1 MKSKIKKRLI
11 AFMLCMVLVLSSAI
25 SAFADE
31 LPNSESQDQ
40 IETMAEAATEGEP
53 VVTSLDTSSEE
64 QQPIADTQTEEAVQ
78 EQAEAPAAENQG
90 EAAPQVE
97 SNDQNVTTPSE
108 ETITSNEPIE
118 CEATQLT
125 QEVDNGNDTKTTVVA
140 DIPAGAF
147 HANASEITMEVKRL
161 STEDVEDAAIVKL
174 IKNALTTKTSL
185 SNYVLYNVTFKVNGI
200 ETEPLK
206 SVDINFKGSELKV
219 KDSKKATA
227 FYFAPAKSEEDIEE
241 DRLVELPQ
249 REAKIKE
256 LLDAGTDKTREQLED
271 EFDFSELTVK
281 DDKAEELKM
290 EVRKNRI
297 YGCYVVENKKE
308 SCKAKTSALTKA
320 SNSATLASNDA
331 ITSDY
336 TANDLDTYANSSQ
349 TYTVKLWRND
359 KNTDGKDST
368 VATIT
373 NLTASKD
380 GDGNSVVEVNLSG
393 KKATAS
399 NSNYVFYGWSK
410 VPNANFGRSDVVYC
424 GDASAKIKYG
434 SKDAQTVFT
443 YDGNSKIT
451 FSTSDFKN
459 NTLDLYAV
467 YAVDRSI
474 KNNQVCGRSTTVQFF
489 IRYDGVAPYEPSTYG
504 TNLYTSG
511 ITVDDALYYYQH
523 IYNNSDAVS
532 ANLRK
537 VPTTEQIK
545 KVYGSYD
552 DSKYYIEW
560 YVIKKELAG
569 TYSGGYDT
577 GTWHVDGV
585 IRKKTQWTLRYDA
598 NTSDTVNDIIG
609 AKQYEYDNNVN
620 IKNTQNSNG
629 TQADAVPVRTGYTFA
644 GWNTK
649 ADGTGTAF
657 ALNNTITVGKSDYHI
672 YKNSADTGESATNSN
687 DARVVTLYAQW
698 TKDYVPPT
706 PVITTDKEL
715 SHEKYI
721 KKNDDGTYD
730 LTLNVSGAVG
740 SKTYQNKLDVL
751 FVMDTSGS
759 MDEKM
764 GSSTRFKNQ
773 KQAVKNAV
781 DKISKKGNVDARF
794 AIVSFD
800 TMAGVNS
807 DWTKEASKLSYP
819 ENTSNYPDKGYWNG
833 QSRVP
838 AGGTNYQEGLN
849 QAKTLLA
856 SARNEATK
864 IVVFLSDG
872 DPTFY
877 TNDSGNVKGNGTKYD
892 STAMDYAKK
901 VLKTMTNMQ
910 YFYTVGVGPKDSY
923 DHLKELRSGVA
934 AGIITNNFDGTDAN
948 KLKDAFDSIIKDATS
963 LLCSDVTI
971 TDTLTDYVELK
982 NAVPTVVVKDENGK
996 VIEKLKG
1003 KDNKKYSADYFLE
1016 TSIATVDGKTQ
1027 IQLKTKNDYQL
1038 EEGYTYYVTVKIQ
1051 PTETAF
1057 NKYDSTGEY
1066 PDVGDANT
1074 DEYVGADKKP
1084 GHDTRNDGTS
1094 SGQSGFYSNVKATVK
1109 YSYNGETKIEE
1120 YDKPV
1125 VQVETVFVEK
1135 RWVGTT
1141 PETGHVLVALLKNGQ
1156 IVTDRTNN
1164 NLPRIIELSKDHWT
1178 GQFVVEKASNY
1189 TVAELRQDDEGTI
1202 TYDGQKYSIVET
1214 NGIVTVDGLTYK
1226 AVYSTEENNPNRI
1239 ITNVENSKKI
1249 RIVKTSANSDSV
1261 MLDGAEFTLV
1271 DKDENPVIIGEGNVS
1286 NTYTSSQGV
1295 VLEAGL
1301 NAGTYTLTE
1310 IKAPSGYLKLK
1321 NPIKLVITSSEVKLE
1336 KPSEMVT
1343 IEKTKDTNDEDIWI
1357 IKVKNDTLYELPST
1371 GGTGIYLYMIGG
1383 MMLMLIAI
1391 WILYKNKCREVL
1403 EK

>member
-1 MKSKIKKRLI
+1 MKSKIKKRSI

-64 QQPIADTQTEEAVQ
+64 QQTIADTQTEEAVQ

-393 KKATAS
+393 KKATAP

-474 KNNQVCGRSTTVQFF
+474 KNNQVCGGSTTVQFF

-657 ALNNTITVGKSDYHI
+657 ALNNTITVGKSD
-672 YKNSADTGESATNSN
+672 
-687 DARVVTLYAQW
+687 
-698 TKDYVPPT
+698 
-706 PVITTDKEL
+706 
-715 SHEKYI
+715 
-721 KKNDDGTYD
+721 
-730 LTLNVSGAVG
+730 
-740 SKTYQNKLDVL
+740 
-751 FVMDTSGS
+751 
-759 MDEKM
+759 
-764 GSSTRFKNQ
+764 
-773 KQAVKNAV
+773 
-781 DKISKKGNVDARF
+781 
-794 AIVSFD
+794 
-800 TMAGVNS
+800 
-807 DWTKEASKLSYP
+807 
-819 ENTSNYPDKGYWNG
+819 
-833 QSRVP
+833 
-838 AGGTNYQEGLN
+838 
-849 QAKTLLA
+849 
-856 SARNEATK
+856 
-864 IVVFLSDG
+864 
-872 DPTFY
+872 
-877 TNDSGNVKGNGTKYD
+877 
-892 STAMDYAKK
+892 
-901 VLKTMTNMQ
+901 
-910 YFYTVGVGPKDSY
+910 
-923 DHLKELRSGVA
+923 
-934 AGIITNNFDGTDAN
+934 
-948 KLKDAFDSIIKDATS
+948 
-963 LLCSDVTI
+963 
-971 TDTLTDYVELK
+971 
-982 NAVPTVVVKDENGK
+982 
-996 VIEKLKG
+996 
-1003 KDNKKYSADYFLE
+1003 
-1016 TSIATVDGKTQ
+1016 
-1027 IQLKTKNDYQL
+1027 
-1038 EEGYTYYVTVKIQ
+1038 
-1051 PTETAF
+1051 
-1057 NKYDSTGEY
+1057 
-1066 PDVGDANT
+1066 
-1074 DEYVGADKKP
+1074 
-1084 GHDTRNDGTS
+1084 
-1094 SGQSGFYSNVKATVK
+1094 
-1109 YSYNGETKIEE
+1109 
-1120 YDKPV
+1120 
-1125 VQVETVFVEK
+1125 
-1135 RWVGTT
+1135 
-1141 PETGHVLVALLKNGQ
+1141 
-1156 IVTDRTNN
+1156 
-1164 NLPRIIELSKDHWT
+1164 
-1178 GQFVVEKASNY
+1178 
-1189 TVAELRQDDEGTI
+1189 
-1202 TYDGQKYSIVET
+1202 
-1214 NGIVTVDGLTYK
+1214 
-1226 AVYSTEENNPNRI
+1226 
-1239 ITNVENSKKI
+1239 
-1249 RIVKTSANSDSV
+1249 
-1261 MLDGAEFTLV
+1261 
-1271 DKDENPVIIGEGNVS
+1271 
-1286 NTYTSSQGV
+1286 
-1295 VLEAGL
+1295 
-1301 NAGTYTLTE
+1301 
-1310 IKAPSGYLKLK
+1310 
-1321 NPIKLVITSSEVKLE
+1321 
-1336 KPSEMVT
+1336 
-1343 IEKTKDTNDEDIWI
+1343 
-1357 IKVKNDTLYELPST
+1357 
-1371 GGTGIYLYMIGG
+1371 
-1383 MMLMLIAI
+1383 
-1391 WILYKNKCREVL
+1391 
-1403 EK
+1403 

>member
-474 KNNQVCGRSTTVQFF
+474 KNNQVCGGSTTVQFF

-577 GTWHVDGV
+577 GTWHVD
-585 IRKKTQWTLRYDA
+585 
-598 NTSDTVNDIIG
+598 
-609 AKQYEYDNNVN
+609 
-620 IKNTQNSNG
+620 
-629 TQADAVPVRTGYTFA
+629 
-644 GWNTK
+644 
-649 ADGTGTAF
+649 
-657 ALNNTITVGKSDYHI
+657 
-672 YKNSADTGESATNSN
+672 
-687 DARVVTLYAQW
+687 
-698 TKDYVPPT
+698 
-706 PVITTDKEL
+706 
-715 SHEKYI
+715 
-721 KKNDDGTYD
+721 
-730 LTLNVSGAVG
+730 
-740 SKTYQNKLDVL
+740 
-751 FVMDTSGS
+751 
-759 MDEKM
+759 
-764 GSSTRFKNQ
+764 
-773 KQAVKNAV
+773 
-781 DKISKKGNVDARF
+781 
-794 AIVSFD
+794 
-800 TMAGVNS
+800 
-807 DWTKEASKLSYP
+807 
-819 ENTSNYPDKGYWNG
+819 
-833 QSRVP
+833 
-838 AGGTNYQEGLN
+838 
-849 QAKTLLA
+849 
-856 SARNEATK
+856 
-864 IVVFLSDG
+864 
-872 DPTFY
+872 
-877 TNDSGNVKGNGTKYD
+877 
-892 STAMDYAKK
+892 
-901 VLKTMTNMQ
+901 
-910 YFYTVGVGPKDSY
+910 
-923 DHLKELRSGVA
+923 
-934 AGIITNNFDGTDAN
+934 
-948 KLKDAFDSIIKDATS
+948 
-963 LLCSDVTI
+963 
-971 TDTLTDYVELK
+971 
-982 NAVPTVVVKDENGK
+982 
-996 VIEKLKG
+996 
-1003 KDNKKYSADYFLE
+1003 
-1016 TSIATVDGKTQ
+1016 
-1027 IQLKTKNDYQL
+1027 
-1038 EEGYTYYVTVKIQ
+1038 
-1051 PTETAF
+1051 
-1057 NKYDSTGEY
+1057 
-1066 PDVGDANT
+1066 
-1074 DEYVGADKKP
+1074 
-1084 GHDTRNDGTS
+1084 
-1094 SGQSGFYSNVKATVK
+1094 
-1109 YSYNGETKIEE
+1109 
-1120 YDKPV
+1120 
-1125 VQVETVFVEK
+1125 
-1135 RWVGTT
+1135 
-1141 PETGHVLVALLKNGQ
+1141 
-1156 IVTDRTNN
+1156 
-1164 NLPRIIELSKDHWT
+1164 
-1178 GQFVVEKASNY
+1178 
-1189 TVAELRQDDEGTI
+1189 
-1202 TYDGQKYSIVET
+1202 
-1214 NGIVTVDGLTYK
+1214 
-1226 AVYSTEENNPNRI
+1226 
-1239 ITNVENSKKI
+1239 
-1249 RIVKTSANSDSV
+1249 
-1261 MLDGAEFTLV
+1261 
-1271 DKDENPVIIGEGNVS
+1271 
-1286 NTYTSSQGV
+1286 
-1295 VLEAGL
+1295 
-1301 NAGTYTLTE
+1301 
-1310 IKAPSGYLKLK
+1310 
-1321 NPIKLVITSSEVKLE
+1321 
-1336 KPSEMVT
+1336 
-1343 IEKTKDTNDEDIWI
+1343 
-1357 IKVKNDTLYELPST
+1357 
-1371 GGTGIYLYMIGG
+1371 
-1383 MMLMLIAI
+1383 
-1391 WILYKNKCREVL
+1391 
-1403 EK
+1403 

>member
-474 KNNQVCGRSTTVQFF
+474 KNNQVCGGSTTVQFF

-545 KVYGSYD
+545 
-552 DSKYYIEW
+552 
-560 YVIKKELAG
+560 
-569 TYSGGYDT
+569 
-577 GTWHVDGV
+577 
-585 IRKKTQWTLRYDA
+585 
-598 NTSDTVNDIIG
+598 
-609 AKQYEYDNNVN
+609 
-620 IKNTQNSNG
+620 
-629 TQADAVPVRTGYTFA
+629 P
-644 GWNTK
+644 
-649 ADGTGTAF
+649 
-657 ALNNTITVGKSDYHI
+657 
-672 YKNSADTGESATNSN
+672 
-687 DARVVTLYAQW
+687 
-698 TKDYVPPT
+698 
-706 PVITTDKEL
+706 
-715 SHEKYI
+715 
-721 KKNDDGTYD
+721 
-730 LTLNVSGAVG
+730 
-740 SKTYQNKLDVL
+740 
-751 FVMDTSGS
+751 
-759 MDEKM
+759 
-764 GSSTRFKNQ
+764 
-773 KQAVKNAV
+773 
-781 DKISKKGNVDARF
+781 
-794 AIVSFD
+794 
-800 TMAGVNS
+800 
-807 DWTKEASKLSYP
+807 
-819 ENTSNYPDKGYWNG
+819 
-833 QSRVP
+833 
-838 AGGTNYQEGLN
+838 
-849 QAKTLLA
+849 
-856 SARNEATK
+856 
-864 IVVFLSDG
+864 
-872 DPTFY
+872 
-877 TNDSGNVKGNGTKYD
+877 
-892 STAMDYAKK
+892 
-901 VLKTMTNMQ
+901 
-910 YFYTVGVGPKDSY
+910 
-923 DHLKELRSGVA
+923 
-934 AGIITNNFDGTDAN
+934 AN
-948 KLKDAFDSIIKDATS
+948 KKS
-963 LLCSDVTI
+963 
-971 TDTLTDYVELK
+971 
-982 NAVPTVVVKDENGK
+982 
-996 VIEKLKG
+996 
-1003 KDNKKYSADYFLE
+1003 
-1016 TSIATVDGKTQ
+1016 
-1027 IQLKTKNDYQL
+1027 
-1038 EEGYTYYVTVKIQ
+1038 
-1051 PTETAF
+1051 
-1057 NKYDSTGEY
+1057 
-1066 PDVGDANT
+1066 
-1074 DEYVGADKKP
+1074 
-1084 GHDTRNDGTS
+1084 R
-1094 SGQSGFYSNVKATVK
+1094 
-1109 YSYNGETKIEE
+1109 
-1120 YDKPV
+1120 
-1125 VQVETVFVEK
+1125 
-1135 RWVGTT
+1135 
-1141 PETGHVLVALLKNGQ
+1141 
-1156 IVTDRTNN
+1156 
-1164 NLPRIIELSKDHWT
+1164 
-1178 GQFVVEKASNY
+1178 
-1189 TVAELRQDDEGTI
+1189 
-1202 TYDGQKYSIVET
+1202 
-1214 NGIVTVDGLTYK
+1214 
-1226 AVYSTEENNPNRI
+1226 
-1239 ITNVENSKKI
+1239 
-1249 RIVKTSANSDSV
+1249 
-1261 MLDGAEFTLV
+1261 
-1271 DKDENPVIIGEGNVS
+1271 
-1286 NTYTSSQGV
+1286 
-1295 VLEAGL
+1295 L
-1301 NAGTYTLTE
+1301 N
-1310 IKAPSGYLKLK
+1310 
-1321 NPIKLVITSSEVKLE
+1321 
-1336 KPSEMVT
+1336 
-1343 IEKTKDTNDEDIWI
+1343 
-1357 IKVKNDTLYELPST
+1357 
-1371 GGTGIYLYMIGG
+1371 
-1383 MMLMLIAI
+1383 
-1391 WILYKNKCREVL
+1391 
-1403 EK
+1403 

>member
-308 SCKAKTSALTKA
+308 SRKAKTSALTKA

-451 FSTSDFKN
+451 VEE
-459 NTLDLYAV
+459 A
-467 YAVDRSI
+467 
-474 KNNQVCGRSTTVQFF
+474 QQC
-489 IRYDGVAPYEPSTYG
+489 
-504 TNLYTSG
+504 
-511 ITVDDALYYYQH
+511 
-523 IYNNSDAVS
+523 NS
-532 ANLRK
+532 
-537 VPTTEQIK
+537 
-545 KVYGSYD
+545 
-552 DSKYYIEW
+552 
-560 YVIKKELAG
+560 
-569 TYSGGYDT
+569 
-577 GTWHVDGV
+577 
-585 IRKKTQWTLRYDA
+585 
-598 NTSDTVNDIIG
+598 
-609 AKQYEYDNNVN
+609 
-620 IKNTQNSNG
+620 
-629 TQADAVPVRTGYTFA
+629 
-644 GWNTK
+644 
-649 ADGTGTAF
+649 
-657 ALNNTITVGKSDYHI
+657 
-672 YKNSADTGESATNSN
+672 
-687 DARVVTLYAQW
+687 
-698 TKDYVPPT
+698 
-706 PVITTDKEL
+706 
-715 SHEKYI
+715 
-721 KKNDDGTYD
+721 
-730 LTLNVSGAVG
+730 
-740 SKTYQNKLDVL
+740 L
-751 FVMDTSGS
+751 FVMMELHRMSHLRMVQTYILRELQL
-759 MDEKM
+759 MM
-764 GSSTRFKNQ
+764 RYTIINIF
-773 KQAVKNAV
+773 
-781 DKISKKGNVDARF
+781 II
-794 AIVSFD
+794 IV
-800 TMAGVNS
+800 M
-807 DWTKEASKLSYP
+807 
-819 ENTSNYPDKGYWNG
+819 
-833 QSRVP
+833 R
-838 AGGTNYQEGLN
+838 
-849 QAKTLLA
+849 
-856 SARNEATK
+856 
-864 IVVFLSDG
+864 
-872 DPTFY
+872 
-877 TNDSGNVKGNGTKYD
+877 
-892 STAMDYAKK
+892 
-901 VLKTMTNMQ
+901 
-910 YFYTVGVGPKDSY
+910 
-923 DHLKELRSGVA
+923 
-934 AGIITNNFDGTDAN
+934 
-948 KLKDAFDSIIKDATS
+948 
-963 LLCSDVTI
+963 
-971 TDTLTDYVELK
+971 
-982 NAVPTVVVKDENGK
+982 
-996 VIEKLKG
+996 
-1003 KDNKKYSADYFLE
+1003 
-1016 TSIATVDGKTQ
+1016 
-1027 IQLKTKNDYQL
+1027 
-1038 EEGYTYYVTVKIQ
+1038 
-1051 PTETAF
+1051 
-1057 NKYDSTGEY
+1057 
-1066 PDVGDANT
+1066 
-1074 DEYVGADKKP
+1074 
-1084 GHDTRNDGTS
+1084 
-1094 SGQSGFYSNVKATVK
+1094 
-1109 YSYNGETKIEE
+1109 
-1120 YDKPV
+1120 
-1125 VQVETVFVEK
+1125 
-1135 RWVGTT
+1135 
-1141 PETGHVLVALLKNGQ
+1141 
-1156 IVTDRTNN
+1156 
-1164 NLPRIIELSKDHWT
+1164 
-1178 GQFVVEKASNY
+1178 
-1189 TVAELRQDDEGTI
+1189 
-1202 TYDGQKYSIVET
+1202 
-1214 NGIVTVDGLTYK
+1214 
-1226 AVYSTEENNPNRI
+1226 
-1239 ITNVENSKKI
+1239 
-1249 RIVKTSANSDSV
+1249 
-1261 MLDGAEFTLV
+1261 
-1271 DKDENPVIIGEGNVS
+1271 
-1286 NTYTSSQGV
+1286 
-1295 VLEAGL
+1295 
-1301 NAGTYTLTE
+1301 
-1310 IKAPSGYLKLK
+1310 
-1321 NPIKLVITSSEVKLE
+1321 
-1336 KPSEMVT
+1336 
-1343 IEKTKDTNDEDIWI
+1343 
-1357 IKVKNDTLYELPST
+1357 
-1371 GGTGIYLYMIGG
+1371 
-1383 MMLMLIAI
+1383 
-1391 WILYKNKCREVL
+1391 
-1403 EK
+1403 

>member
-308 SCKAKTSALTKA
+308 SRKAKTSALTKA

-474 KNNQVCGRSTTVQFF
+474 KNNQVCGGSTTVQFF

-545 KVYGSYD
+545 
-552 DSKYYIEW
+552 
-560 YVIKKELAG
+560 
-569 TYSGGYDT
+569 
-577 GTWHVDGV
+577 
-585 IRKKTQWTLRYDA
+585 
-598 NTSDTVNDIIG
+598 
-609 AKQYEYDNNVN
+609 
-620 IKNTQNSNG
+620 
-629 TQADAVPVRTGYTFA
+629 P
-644 GWNTK
+644 
-649 ADGTGTAF
+649 
-657 ALNNTITVGKSDYHI
+657 
-672 YKNSADTGESATNSN
+672 
-687 DARVVTLYAQW
+687 
-698 TKDYVPPT
+698 
-706 PVITTDKEL
+706 
-715 SHEKYI
+715 
-721 KKNDDGTYD
+721 
-730 LTLNVSGAVG
+730 
-740 SKTYQNKLDVL
+740 
-751 FVMDTSGS
+751 
-759 MDEKM
+759 
-764 GSSTRFKNQ
+764 
-773 KQAVKNAV
+773 
-781 DKISKKGNVDARF
+781 
-794 AIVSFD
+794 
-800 TMAGVNS
+800 
-807 DWTKEASKLSYP
+807 
-819 ENTSNYPDKGYWNG
+819 
-833 QSRVP
+833 
-838 AGGTNYQEGLN
+838 
-849 QAKTLLA
+849 
-856 SARNEATK
+856 
-864 IVVFLSDG
+864 
-872 DPTFY
+872 
-877 TNDSGNVKGNGTKYD
+877 
-892 STAMDYAKK
+892 
-901 VLKTMTNMQ
+901 
-910 YFYTVGVGPKDSY
+910 
-923 DHLKELRSGVA
+923 
-934 AGIITNNFDGTDAN
+934 AN
-948 KLKDAFDSIIKDATS
+948 KKS
-963 LLCSDVTI
+963 
-971 TDTLTDYVELK
+971 
-982 NAVPTVVVKDENGK
+982 
-996 VIEKLKG
+996 
-1003 KDNKKYSADYFLE
+1003 
-1016 TSIATVDGKTQ
+1016 
-1027 IQLKTKNDYQL
+1027 
-1038 EEGYTYYVTVKIQ
+1038 
-1051 PTETAF
+1051 
-1057 NKYDSTGEY
+1057 
-1066 PDVGDANT
+1066 
-1074 DEYVGADKKP
+1074 
-1084 GHDTRNDGTS
+1084 R
-1094 SGQSGFYSNVKATVK
+1094 
-1109 YSYNGETKIEE
+1109 
-1120 YDKPV
+1120 
-1125 VQVETVFVEK
+1125 
-1135 RWVGTT
+1135 
-1141 PETGHVLVALLKNGQ
+1141 
-1156 IVTDRTNN
+1156 
-1164 NLPRIIELSKDHWT
+1164 
-1178 GQFVVEKASNY
+1178 
-1189 TVAELRQDDEGTI
+1189 
-1202 TYDGQKYSIVET
+1202 
-1214 NGIVTVDGLTYK
+1214 
-1226 AVYSTEENNPNRI
+1226 
-1239 ITNVENSKKI
+1239 
-1249 RIVKTSANSDSV
+1249 
-1261 MLDGAEFTLV
+1261 
-1271 DKDENPVIIGEGNVS
+1271 
-1286 NTYTSSQGV
+1286 
-1295 VLEAGL
+1295 L
-1301 NAGTYTLTE
+1301 N
-1310 IKAPSGYLKLK
+1310 
-1321 NPIKLVITSSEVKLE
+1321 
-1336 KPSEMVT
+1336 
-1343 IEKTKDTNDEDIWI
+1343 
-1357 IKVKNDTLYELPST
+1357 
-1371 GGTGIYLYMIGG
+1371 
-1383 MMLMLIAI
+1383 
-1391 WILYKNKCREVL
+1391 
-1403 EK
+1403 